1 MRAAA
6 LLFAACV
13 ASFLA
18 ASGVYG
24 GGANSGKESCGAKQ
38 RWRLDAGDAKMCCTD
53 PSRGSVNRF
62 EYYVEKDDGTGK
74 ETWEA
79 RDVGPEP
86 NRGVGGKRETNPPI
100 HQPNNNLPPPRHAP
114 RIMKNKT

>member
-24 GGANSGKESCGAKQ
+24 GGANSGKESCGVKQ
-38 RWRLDAGDAKMCCTD
+38 QWRLDAGDVKMCCTD

-86 NRGVGGKRETNPPI
+86 NRGGGGRGRPIPLSTNPTTTS
-100 HQPNNNLPPPRHAP
+100 LPPDTHHVS
-114 RIMKNKT
+114 

>member
-38 RWRLDAGDAKMCCTD
+38 RWRLDAGDAKMCCAD

-74 ETWEA
+74 EAWEA
-79 RDVGPEP
+79 WDV
-86 NRGVGGKRETNPPI
+86 RGAGRGGGGGGQSPYPQT
-100 HQPNNNLPPPRHAP
+100 NNNLLPLLHE
-114 RIMKNKT
+114 K